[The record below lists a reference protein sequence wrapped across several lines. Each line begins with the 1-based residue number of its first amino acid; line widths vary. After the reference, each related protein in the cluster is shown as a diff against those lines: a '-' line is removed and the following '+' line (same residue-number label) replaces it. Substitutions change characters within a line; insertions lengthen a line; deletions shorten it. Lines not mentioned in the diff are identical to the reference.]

1 MLASC
6 AGACRGVVACV
17 CAVLRACVTCRAQVA
32 VVVRGLCVGAWVA
45 RCVHHSACPT
55 AGERLI
61 GGIRTRSLLG
71 GANTCSSTRTLVGL
85 DSTET
90 GHKELSRWVDPGF
103 LFFWTH
109 RKKHQWYNGLLALEW
124 SGLMALGE
132 SPPGRRRRRRFRPG
146 AKALMEIRKYQKSHT
161 LLLRKV
167 PFARLVRE
175 VSESYSGKN
184 LRWQVLALMALQEAA
199 EAFLVM
205 MLANANLCAIHAKR
219 VTLFPR
225 DLQLALRLRG
235 MDM

>member
-1 MLASC
+1 MCLMTSVADQPAIQSAPSSWFIVGASRAERC
-6 AGACRGVVACV
+6 AGIKHERKL
-17 CAVLRACVTCRAQVA
+17 LRAVPGYKPSASARWHRPPHRVLLSDWSSAQD
-32 VVVRGLCVGAWVA
+32 GKLQPFEFELWSA
-45 RCVHHSACPT
+45 RLAEPPP
-55 AGERLI
+55 
-61 GGIRTRSLLG
+61 
-71 GANTCSSTRTLVGL
+71 ST
-85 DSTET
+85 
-90 GHKELSRWVDPGF
+90 PG
-103 LFFWTH
+103 
-109 RKKHQWYNGLLALEW
+109 
-124 SGLMALGE
+124 
-132 SPPGRRRRRRFRPG
+132 RRRRRFRPG

-161 LLLRKV
+161 LLLRKR

-175 VSESYSGKN
+175 VCESYSGKS